1 MRGPASPS
9 GYSRKTQISGPNFGC
24 NTTHTTSHN
33 HFELVQSYFPPT
45 MSSQVT
51 ISTAKP
57 ALKRTRTVM
66 TQTKKRSRS
75 SKISGVPRA
84 IAGIGRAFPE
94 KLTVTHKYATFFNA
108 NPATNSTSRFT
119 FKCNGMFDPDDRVGG
134 HQPLYFDQL
143 TPVYNHYCVL
153 KSKIKATFVQ
163 SYPNGATNPSV
174 ICSVTHDDDTSTTAN
189 YETQLEL
196 APSRQCK
203 FLTGSQGSTAIV
215 CPWSAKKTFGSN
227 PLDNPRLQGT
237 SSGDPTELSHFNVFV
252 YNLSGVGQAFVDIIV
267 EIEYTVVWFE
277 LKTPTGS

>member
-1 MRGPASPS
+1 
-9 GYSRKTQISGPNFGC
+9 
-24 NTTHTTSHN
+24 
-33 HFELVQSYFPPT
+33 

-57 ALKRTRTVM
+57 LL
-66 TQTKKRSRS
+66 KRSRTVS
-75 SKISGVPRA
+75 TVTKKKSRTTKISGIPRA

-94 KLTVTHKYATFFNA
+94 KLTVTHKYATLYLA
-108 NPATNSTSRFT
+108 NPATNSTQRNT
-119 FKCNGMFDPDDRVGG
+119 WKCNGMFDPDDRIGG

-153 KSKIKATFVQ
+153 KSKLKATFVQ
-163 SYPNGATNPSV
+163 SYPNAAQNPSV
-174 ICSVTHDDDTSTTAN
+174 ICSITNDDDTTTTSN

-196 APSRQCK
+196 APSKQIK
-203 FLTGSQGSTAIV
+203 YLTGSQGSTSIT
-215 CPWSAKKTFGSN
+215 CHWSAKKTFGSN

-237 SSGDPTELSHFNVFV
+237 AAADPTELSHFNVFV
-252 YNLSGVGQAFVDIIV
+252 YNMSGVGQAFVDIIV